1 MPQKPETL
9 ADLKAEAERLKA
21 QNDKMFADA
30 LDRLDQV
37 EQAIDKREAEERG
50 QG

>member
-21 QNDKMFADA
+21 ENDKMFTDTFR
-30 LDRLDQV
+30 RLDEV
-37 EQAIDKREAEERG
+37 ERAIDKREAEERG